1 MSSLPNGAD
10 QSLARIVGHGVA
22 DWAVEPLSGG
32 IGNQA
37 GEVLRV
43 CGRRSGD
50 AWSVVLKI
58 LRPAAAGSVFPAI
71 GTVPQGWGR
80 SARHSHYWRREARF
94 YDSELPARLE
104 TPEARTPRPL
114 FVEDHGHEVWIWLED
129 IADDIP
135 GPWPADRLIRAA
147 QQVAGLTAAS
157 APAALVPDPALLPHA
172 LRAWVDDLQAANIT
186 AAADRRTWS
195 HPHIKITLPDGN
207 LARMRRLFEDRD
219 VLLDALAAAPQAVV
233 HLDAHRRNVL
243 TANGPQGE
251 SSVLIDWAYAGTGA
265 VGEDLG
271 SLVGMTFMLGEIAP
285 CDTRDVS
292 NAAFD
297 AYIEG
302 LRSAGWDGDERRVR
316 FAGHATC
323 ALQAGM
329 LSSNLAGLADI
340 DPGADPALDE
350 LIRDS
355 SELLSGTN
363 DHFLWH
369 TDEAWRL
376 LEVAERD

>member
-1 MSSLPNGAD
+1 MSSLPPGAD
-10 QSLARIVGHGVA
+10 QSLARIVGHGVT
-22 DWAVEPLSGG
+22 DWSVTPLSGS

-43 CGRRSGD
+43 CARRSGD

-58 LRPAAAGSVFPAI
+58 LRPAAAGSAFPAI
-71 GTVPQGWGR
+71 GTIPKGWGR
-80 SARHSHYWRREARF
+80 SAEHSHYWQREALF
-94 YDSELPARLE
+94 YDSALPAQLE
-104 TPEARTPRPL
+104 TPAARTPRPL
-114 FVEDHGHEVWIWLED
+114 FVEDHGDQMWIWLED

-135 GPWPADRLIRAA
+135 GPWPTDRLIRAA

-157 APAALVPDPALLPHA
+157 APAVLAPDPALLRHA

-186 AAADRRTWS
+186 AAGDRRTWS
-195 HPHIKITLPDGN
+195 HPYVDITLPDGN

-219 VLLDALAAAPQAVV
+219 VLLDALTAAPQVVV

-243 TANGPQGE
+243 TAIAPRGE
-251 SSVLIDWAYAGTGA
+251 SSVLIDWAYAGTGG

-271 SLVGMTFMLGEIAP
+271 SLVGMTFMLGEVAP
-285 CDTRDVS
+285 CDPRDVS

-302 LRSAGWDGDERRVR
+302 LRSAGWNGDERRVR
-316 FAGHATC
+316 FAGHAAC

-329 LSSNLAGLADI
+329 LSSNLASLSGI
-340 DPGADPALDE
+340 DPDADPALDE
-350 LIRDS
+350 VIRDS
-355 SELLSGTN
+355 TELLATTN

-369 TDEAWRL
+369 ADEAWHL
-376 LEVAERD
+376 LEVAERH